1 MSDADI
7 AQTLIVGAIV
17 CITLVVLRRDL
28 TLVAFDPGHAHAI
41 GLRPRILHAVLLGDL
56 VGDVLGPGLVEV
68 QYGDVPARGG
78 EGVGGGAADA
88 ALRARAGD
96 DCGLHGCS

>member
-1 MSDADI
+1 MPALLTSAPTGGRAPSTTASAASTEASSVTSQRDAD
-7 AQTLIVGAIV
+7 G
-17 CITLVVLRRDL
+17 
-28 TLVAFDPGHAHAI
+28 
-41 GLRPRILHAVLLGDL
+41 LHAVLLGDL

-68 QYGDVPARGG
+68 EHGDVPARGG

-96 DCGLHGCS
+96 DGGVGGGLHGCS

>member
-1 MSDADI
+1 MPALLTSAPTGGSGAVDDGERGLDRGLVGDVARDAD
-7 AQTLIVGAIV
+7 G
-17 CITLVVLRRDL
+17 
-28 TLVAFDPGHAHAI
+28 
-41 GLRPRILHAVLLGDL
+41 LHAVLLGDL

-68 QYGDVPARGG
+68 EHGDVPARGG

-96 DCGLHGCS
+96 DGGVGSGLHGCS